1 MPNFDDEA
9 EANNCIE
16 CVEAVSRLLDS
27 IAGDLCDLDSFSF
40 DTPEEESA
48 HEAFQFAA
56 WTFFKALGLKSPFR
70 WGGKFQT
77 KFDGKCH
84 DIEVKAEWDAGT
96 L

>member
-27 IAGDLCDLDSFSF
+27 IAGDLCALDSFSF

-56 WTFFKALGLKSPFR
+56 
-70 WGGKFQT
+70 
-77 KFDGKCH
+77 
-84 DIEVKAEWDAGT
+84 
-96 L
+96 